1 MHLAKPRVLAASRPV
16 KPIIIAAADMIVAA
30 IAPVAALAARR
41 GHFDD
46 LDTYLTYWCASVIC
60 SGVCF
65 FAFRIA
71 RGIWRYFSW
80 RDLFLLALSVTT
92 AVGSASFVSFTIDR
106 MGPVSRTEPILHALI
121 LFAGLVLVRMIAR
134 QVERSKNLSRQSF
147 KPGETSIRQTLVIGT
162 SSLAEVYLRLAEE
175 MATFASAPVDV
186 VGVVAEKARH
196 VGRTIRGREIVGTVA
211 EVKGVLERLS
221 VHGVA
226 VDTVVVAA
234 DERFLSPEALDELD
248 QLESNGVRI
257 IHLHKLFGE
266 PALQAVAA
274 QELIEFQDTS
284 ELGTWPGKRFAD
296 VAIALTMLIF
306 LFPFCALLC
315 AIVFL
320 DVGNPIIFWQIRP
333 GFRAVAT
340 RFYKFRT
347 MRHAYNDGV
356 AIPDDLRVSAVGR
369 FVRRT
374 RLDELPQLVNILF
387 GQMSIVGPRPLL
399 PRDLHED
406 GADRV
411 RMRPGVTGW
420 AQVIGGKLLNARDK
434 MALDLWYGHH
444 ASFGLDA
451 LILWRTVLAVCRGD
465 RVDAAAIEEARRFIS
480 ISAGAERPRP
490 AEQTR
495 YDVADANLAFA
506 QASPSPRRH
515 ERV

>member
-1 MHLAKPRVLAASRPV
+1 
-16 KPIIIAAADMIVAA
+16 
-30 IAPVAALAARR
+30 
-41 GHFDD
+41 
-46 LDTYLTYWCASVIC
+46 
-60 SGVCF
+60 
-65 FAFRIA
+65 
-71 RGIWRYFSW
+71 
-80 RDLFLLALSVTT
+80 
-92 AVGSASFVSFTIDR
+92 
-106 MGPVSRTEPILHALI
+106 
-121 LFAGLVLVRMIAR
+121 
-134 QVERSKNLSRQSF
+134 
-147 KPGETSIRQTLVIGT
+147 
-162 SSLAEVYLRLAEE
+162 

-211 EVKGVLERLS
+211 EVKRVLERLS

-248 QLESNGVRI
+248 QLESKGVRI

-274 QELIEFQDTS
+274 QELTEFQDTS

-306 LFPFCALLC
+306 LFPFCALLS

-420 AQVIGGKLLNARDK
+420 AQVSGGKLLNARDK

-465 RVDAAAIEEARRFIS
+465 RADAAAIEEARRFIS
-480 ISAGAERPRP
+480 IAAGAERPRP

-495 YDVADANLAFA
+495 YDGADANVAFA

>member
-1 MHLAKPRVLAASRPV
+1 MHFAKPRVLAASRPI

-30 IAPVAALAARR
+30 IAPVAALAVRR

-46 LDTYLTYWCASVIC
+46 LDSYLTYWLASVTC

-65 FAFRIA
+65 VAFRIA

-147 KPGETSIRQTLVIGT
+147 RPGETSIRQTLVIGT
-162 SSLAEVYLRLAEE
+162 SPLAEVYLRLAEE

-186 VGVVAEKARH
+186 VGVVAENARN

-221 VHGVA
+221 VHGVS

-266 PALQAVAA
+266 PALQAVAT
-274 QELIEFQDTS
+274 QESIEFQDTS

-374 RLDELPQLVNILF
+374 RLDELPQIVNILL

-406 GADRV
+406 GADRI

-420 AQVIGGKLLNARDK
+420 AQVSGGKLINARDK
-434 MALDLWYGHH
+434 MALDLWYGYH
-444 ASFGLDA
+444 ASLGLD
-451 LILWRTVLAVCRGD
+451 LFILWRTVLAMCRGD
-465 RVDAAAIEEARRFIS
+465 RLDADAIETARRFI
-480 ISAGAERPRP
+480 GARSVQNS
-490 AEQTR
+490 AEQTDR
-495 YDVADANLAFA
+495 DLARQTSAVAARATLT
-506 QASPSPRRH
+506 
-515 ERV
+515 

>member
-1 MHLAKPRVLAASRPV
+1 
-16 KPIIIAAADMIVAA
+16 MIVAA

-46 LDTYLTYWCASVIC
+46 LDSYLTYWLASVIC

-147 KPGETSIRQTLVIGT
+147 KPGEASIRQTLVIGT
-162 SSLAEVYLRLAEE
+162 SPLAEVYLRLAEE

-186 VGVVAEKARH
+186 VGVVAEKDRH

-211 EVKGVLERLS
+211 EIKGVLERLS
-221 VHGVA
+221 VHGVV

-248 QLESNGVRI
+248 QLESNGVRV

-274 QELIEFQDTS
+274 QESMDTS

-306 LFPFCALLC
+306 IFPFWALLST
-315 AIVFL
+315 IVFL

-356 AIPDDLRVSAVGR
+356 AIPDDLRVSAFGR

-420 AQVIGGKLLNARDK
+420 AQVNGGKLLNVRDK

-451 LILWRTVLAVCRGD
+451 LILWRTVVAVCRGD

-480 ISAGAERPRP
+480 ISAGAERPMP

-506 QASPSPRRH
+506 QASPTPRRH